1 MLVTEIDR
9 NERLGKFDSVEDVSI
24 GRGIFLILWV
34 ETYVSNFAF
43 SVSITSVQS

>member
-9 NERLGKFDSVEDVSI
+9 NERLGKFDSVEVSI